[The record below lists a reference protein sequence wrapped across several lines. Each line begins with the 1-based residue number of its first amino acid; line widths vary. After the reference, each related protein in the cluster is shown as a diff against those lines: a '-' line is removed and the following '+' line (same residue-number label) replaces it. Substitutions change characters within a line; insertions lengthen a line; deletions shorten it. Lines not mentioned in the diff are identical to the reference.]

1 MMGDRKGNA
10 VLETAMWMP
19 ILFLLIVGMIQIG
32 KLTYLDYVLT
42 KIVNSAARNVAA
54 AQNVNLCDPADP
66 VTVAAIGSAIN
77 DLATGN
83 PLISN
88 LTADMLVVTT
98 QCTDAT
104 GALGTCDV
112 SGCQGLNGAQRPDF
126 VTVAIPDGYTFPIR
140 IPYINLDPILLRPS
154 STAPFGG
161 SKL

>member
-1 MMGDRKGNA
+1 MMGGRRGNA

-19 ILFLLIVGMIQIG
+19 ILFLLIVGMVQIG

-42 KIVNSAARNVAA
+42 KIVNSAARNLAA

-66 VTVAAIGSAIN
+66 VTVAAINGAIN
-77 DLATGN
+77 DPATGN
-83 PLISN
+83 PLISD

-98 QCTDAT
+98 QCMEAT
-104 GALGTCDV
+104 GALGTCDT
-112 SGCQGLNGAQRPDF
+112 SGCQGLGGAQRPDY
-126 VTVAIPDGYTFPIR
+126 VTVAISGGYTFPIR

-154 STAPFGG
+154 STTPFGG